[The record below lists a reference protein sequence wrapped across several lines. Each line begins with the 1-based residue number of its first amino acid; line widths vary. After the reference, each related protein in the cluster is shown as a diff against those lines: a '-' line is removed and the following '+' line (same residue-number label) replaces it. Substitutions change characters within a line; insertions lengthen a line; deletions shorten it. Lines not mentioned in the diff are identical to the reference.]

1 MTSKVEKIFNEAIQL
16 YNQGKHKKAFELFSK
31 AADQGH
37 KDAQHA
43 LSCMQH
49 IGKGVKQDKQT
60 AIDNLLI
67 LADQGHNR
75 SIEVLKRLLRNDC

>member
-1 MTSKVEKIFNEAIQL
+1 MNKAIKLFNQKK
-16 YNQGKHKKAFELFSK
+16 YKKAAKCFAK

-37 KDAQHA
+37 ADALYA
-43 LSCMQH
+43 LSCMKH

-75 SIEVLKRLLRNDC
+75 SLELLKKLIANEQKEEQK